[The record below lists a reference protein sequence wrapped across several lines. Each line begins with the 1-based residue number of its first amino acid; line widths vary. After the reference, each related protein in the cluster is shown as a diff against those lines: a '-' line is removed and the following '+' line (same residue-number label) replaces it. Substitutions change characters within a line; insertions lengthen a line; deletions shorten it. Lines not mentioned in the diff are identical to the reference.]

1 MSDEGQD
8 RDSVRKGGP
17 GPGSMQADLRGRAEK
32 RLKKRGSRGNQA
44 LSPEGEQ
51 RVIHELQVH
60 QIELEMMNE
69 ELKESSRIAE
79 EAQVKY
85 QALFDFAPVGYLS
98 LGKAGMILELN
109 LTGSLILGMPR
120 AHIVGRRFQ
129 SFLTRESIPV
139 FNAFAKKVLGSADK
153 QTCELGIS
161 SNGGEG
167 RFFRIEGIAS
177 AGENGEAQIQAAMID
192 ITDQKRAGESLREIA
207 LRYQTVAENTYD
219 WEFWLDPGV
228 KFLYCS
234 PSCERI
240 TGHQAGE
247 FLADPGLRR
256 SCIHPEDR
264 EAFERHEREVE
275 REQLVGRGQWRLVR
289 PDGTVCWVEHVCQP
303 VYGEKEEFLGTRGSN
318 RDITDGMEFERALRE
333 SEARFR
339 ALAEAMPQ
347 IVWSA
352 DASGAFD
359 YYNPQALAYGG
370 VRPDEVRGWSWES
383 LIHPDDLPATLA
395 AWQRALHT
403 GEPNV
408 IEQRLRRSDGEYRWH
423 LSRGVPIRDDHG
435 TVVRWI
441 GTSTDIHD
449 LKIAAEN
456 ILRTSEWLGIAQRAA
471 GAGFWDW
478 DIPIGK
484 LTWSAEFYRL
494 FGLPRTVAASF
505 DAWLGAVHEEDR
517 ELSMAMINESIEEKK
532 PLENEYRIVRPG
544 GDMRWIG
551 AWGNTT
557 FDEAGKPLRMSG
569 ICIDITDRKRAEDRI
584 THLASFP
591 ELNPNPILELRPS
604 GEVIYAN
611 PAVTRALGNMGL
623 GDDPEA
629 FLPADIQ
636 VLLPRLLEG
645 DVIEEVKVGERVFLE
660 TVTLNTLA
668 RTIRIY
674 ARDITDRKK
683 AEQALRET
691 SEYLENLINHANAP
705 IIVWDP
711 AFRITRFNH
720 AFERLTG
727 RRPKEVIGRG
737 LEILFPQETV
747 EGSMD
752 HIRRAMAGE
761 WWEVVE
767 IPILHRDGSVRTVL
781 WNSATLYEADGKT
794 VSSAIAQGQDITDR
808 KQMEEDLRDTSQYLE
823 NLISHANAP
832 IIVWD
837 PAFRITGF
845 NRAFERLTGMQAEEV
860 IGRGLEILFPQETVE
875 GSMDHIRRAMAGEQL
890 EVVEIPILHRDGSVK
905 TVLWNSA
912 TLYEADGKTVS
923 SAIAQGQ
930 DITDRKLAE
939 LEVIRKAAELGQL
952 NADLSA
958 EIAHRKKAEEEV
970 RRTLSVLNAAL
981 ESTADAMLVI
991 DRSGRITSYNQNFST
1006 MWNIPD
1012 AVIHTLDTQ
1021 ASPGYLAS
1029 QVKDPEGF
1037 SARMQEILDH
1047 PQRETYDMLE
1057 LLDGR
1062 VIERYSKP
1070 QKVGNAIVGRVYSF
1084 RDVTDR
1090 KRAEERLITSLE
1102 EKEVLLREIHHRV
1115 KNNLQLTTSLLDMT
1129 RMRTTDPGTVGILTD
1144 VMMKIQTMAQIHTRL
1159 YESKRFDRIN
1169 MSGQIR
1175 DQFRALEGIYGGR
1188 DRDITVEIE
1197 SSEIY
1202 LPIDQAIPCAL
1213 ALNEI
1218 LSNTYK
1224 HAFPDRKSGT
1234 VKFRA
1239 VEEGGRIRFTV
1250 SDDGIGLP
1258 PEFDITRANTLGLKL
1273 VRTLVEKQLRGTLSM
1288 TRGKTGTEVI
1298 VELPVRG
1305 EEGEHVKDTRG

>member
-17 GPGSMQADLRGRAEK
+17 GPGSMQADLRVRAEK

-219 WEFWLDPGV
+219 WEFWLDPGG

-395 AWQRALHT
+395 AWQQALHT

-591 ELNPNPILELRPS
+591 ELNPNPILELRSS

-691 SEYLENLINHANAP
+691 SE
-705 IIVWDP
+705 
-711 AFRITRFNH
+711 
-720 AFERLTG
+720 
-727 RRPKEVIGRG
+727 
-737 LEILFPQETV
+737 
-747 EGSMD
+747 
-752 HIRRAMAGE
+752 
-761 WWEVVE
+761 
-767 IPILHRDGSVRTVL
+767 
-781 WNSATLYEADGKT
+781 
-794 VSSAIAQGQDITDR
+794 
-808 KQMEEDLRDTSQYLE
+808 YLE